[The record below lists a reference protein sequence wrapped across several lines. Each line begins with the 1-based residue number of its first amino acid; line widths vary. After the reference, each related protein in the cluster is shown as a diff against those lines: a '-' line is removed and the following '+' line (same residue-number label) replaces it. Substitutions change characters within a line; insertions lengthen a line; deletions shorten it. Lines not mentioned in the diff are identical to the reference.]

1 MAIVVKSK
9 KIKENIYNE
18 NGNVLGSISYN
29 PEDVSTYAKLTD
41 IMQNLTEISKEQK
54 KIKNIKNISQ
64 EEIENPEGID
74 FEKYQADFE
83 KLNNTFHKCEEEIE
97 KIKKSID
104 DIFGVNTSNI
114 LMENSNDVEMLLPLL
129 EEVTPKFKKARDK
142 KVNKYLG
149 TKNKEF
155 DVME

>member
-1 MAIVVKSK
+1 MK
-9 KIKENIYNE
+9 
-18 NGNVLGSISYN
+18 
-29 PEDVSTYAKLTD
+29 
-41 IMQNLTEISKEQK
+41 NLTEISKEQK

-74 FEKYQADFE
+74 LEKYQADFE

-149 TKNKEF
+149 TKNKES